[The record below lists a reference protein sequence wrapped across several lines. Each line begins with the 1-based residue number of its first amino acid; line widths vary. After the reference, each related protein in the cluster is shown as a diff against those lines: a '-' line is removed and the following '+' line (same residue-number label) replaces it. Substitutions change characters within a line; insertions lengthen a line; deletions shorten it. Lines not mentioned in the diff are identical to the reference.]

1 MEDTKINLK
10 RYVRL
15 ILNKD
20 IVIFGVE
27 KYCSFINH
35 SQVVDIFFFQ
45 LLFVI
50 STIVTIGN
58 CLATEKHVKFSPIR

>member
-35 SQVVDIFFFQ
+35 SQVVDIFFFSIIICNKYNSDNWK
-45 LLFVI
+45 LF
-50 STIVTIGN
+50 S
-58 CLATEKHVKFSPIR
+58 H